1 MSKILS
7 FPASLLKYIIKLF
20 RFKAYRLVFGEDKSR
35 RAIHLQI
42 KAEKSQ
48 HGHINFWTEIRMK
61 EFSENA
67 GFYEVQTCDRDIYG
81 HGFDLSI
88 ERK

>member
-1 MSKILS
+1 M
-7 FPASLLKYIIKLF
+7 
-20 RFKAYRLVFGEDKSR
+20 V
-35 RAIHLQI
+35 IHLQI

-67 GFYEVQTCDRDIYG
+67 GFYEVQTCDQDIFG